1 MMPRVSLE
9 RWGGPS
15 DDGQRWF
22 EGRSLAIEWLGF
34 MFESSTS
41 EGRPSGLD
49 Q

>member
-34 MFESSTS
+34 MFELNL
-41 EGRPSGLD
+41 GRKAFGA
-49 Q
+49 